1 MRIGYLDCASG
12 ASGDML
18 LGALLGAGWEEAS
31 FRHVVASLR
40 VPVRVRV
47 SRVHRRGVPAVR
59 VEVEEEDAPPE
70 PRPFSR
76 LLKLLGDAAI
86 DAPVRDTAT
95 AVLERL
101 AGVEAEIH
109 GVPIA
114 QVHLHEMGGADTL
127 VDVVGVLAGARAL
140 GLERIVASPV
150 NIGRGWARIRHGTV
164 PIPAPATAAFLADMP
179 VYATEAEGEWLT
191 PTGAA
196 LLSALVAGW
205 GPLPPM
211 RLRRIGTG
219 AGRDDPAH
227 ANVLRLFTGDAE
239 EDPARA
245 PRDVAETGG
254 PAVSRSERL
263 VMLET
268 AIDDMSP
275 QLFPVVAER
284 LQAEGALEV
293 TILPALMKKG
303 RPGHLLRVLAAP
315 DRARAL
321 SGILFAETTTIGV
334 RSYDV
339 TRLAAGRR
347 TAEVE
352 TEFGSVPVKVAGDA
366 SGVLTVTPEFEAC
379 RALAERCRVPV
390 KRVVAAAQRAA
401 AVLMDHSATSGS
413 GADTSR

>member
-18 LGALLGAGWEEAS
+18 LGALLGAGWDEAS
-31 FRHVVASLR
+31 FRHVVSSLR
-40 VPVRVRV
+40 VPVRIRV
-47 SRVHRRGVPAVR
+47 TRTHRRGVRAVR
-59 VEVEEEDAPPE
+59 VEVEEEDAPND

-76 LLKLLGDAAI
+76 LLHLLGEAAI

-101 AGVEAEIH
+101 AGVEADIH
-109 GVPIA
+109 GVPVA

-127 VDVVGVLAGARAL
+127 VDVVGVLAGVRAL

-196 LLSALVAGW
+196 LLSALVDGW

-211 RLRRIGTG
+211 RLRWIGSG
-219 AGRDDPAH
+219 AGRDDPPH
-227 ANVLRLFTGDAE
+227 ANVLRLFTGDAL
-239 EDPARA
+239 EDPART
-245 PRDVAETGG
+245 PRDTAGAG
-254 PAVSRSERL
+254 PVFPQTERL

-284 LQAEGALEV
+284 LQLEGALEV

-321 SGILFAETTTIGV
+321 SEILLAETTTIGV
-334 RSYDV
+334 RSYEV

-347 TAEVE
+347 TAEVD
-352 TEFGSVPVKVAGDA
+352 TEFGAVSVKVAGDA

-379 RALAERCRVPV
+379 RVLAERCRVPV

-401 AVLMDHSATSGS
+401 AALMDHGP
-413 GADTSR
+413 

>member
-31 FRHVVASLR
+31 FRRVVASLR
-40 VPVRVRV
+40 VPVRVSV

-59 VEVEEEDAPPE
+59 VEVEEEDAPHE

-76 LLKLLGDAAI
+76 LLELLGDAAI
-86 DAPVRDTAT
+86 DTPVRDTAT

-101 AGVEAEIH
+101 ASVEAEVH
-109 GVPIA
+109 DVPVA

-127 VDVVGVLAGARAL
+127 VDVVGVLSGMRAL
-140 GLERIVASPV
+140 DLERIVASPV

-164 PIPAPATAAFLADMP
+164 PLPAPATAAFLAGMP
-179 VYATEAEGEWLT
+179 VYATEVEGEWLT

-196 LLSALVAGW
+196 LLSTLVAGW

-211 RLRRIGTG
+211 RLARIGTG

-227 ANVLRLFTGDAE
+227 ANVLRLFTGDALD
-239 EDPARA
+239 DPPRA
-245 PRDVAETGG
+245 QRDTAEAG

-284 LQAEGALEV
+284 LQAAGALEV

-303 RPGHLLRVLAAP
+303 RPGHLLRVLATP
-315 DRARAL
+315 DRAQAL
-321 SGILFAETTTIGV
+321 RGIIFAETTTIGV
-334 RSYDV
+334 RSYEV

-347 TAEVE
+347 TAEVD

-366 SGVLTVTPEFEAC
+366 SGVFTVTPEFEAC

-401 AVLMDHSATSGS
+401 AVLMDHGP
-413 GADTSR
+413 

>member
-31 FRHVVASLR
+31 FRRVVASLR
-40 VPVRVRV
+40 LPVRVRV
-47 SRVHRRGVPAVR
+47 SRVHRRGVPAIR
-59 VEVEEEDAPPE
+59 VEVEEEDASHE

-76 LLKLLGDAAI
+76 LLELLGDAAI

-101 AGVEAEIH
+101 AGVEADIH
-109 GVPIA
+109 GIPVA

-127 VDVVGVLAGARAL
+127 VDVVGVLSGVQAL
-140 GLERIVASPV
+140 DLDRIVASPV
-150 NIGRGWARIRHGTV
+150 NIGRGWARISHGTV
-164 PIPAPATAAFLADMP
+164 PLPAPATAAFLAGMP
-179 VYATEAEGEWLT
+179 VYATEAQGEWLT

-196 LLSALVAGW
+196 LLSTLVAGW

-211 RLRRIGTG
+211 RLMGIGTG

-227 ANVLRLFTGDAE
+227 ANVLRLFTGDALD
-239 EDPARA
+239 DPGQA
-245 PRDVAETGG
+245 PRDTADAG

-315 DRARAL
+315 DRAQAL
-321 SGILFAETTTIGV
+321 SGIIFAETTTIGV
-334 RSYDV
+334 RSYEV

-347 TAEVE
+347 TAEVD

-401 AVLMDHSATSGS
+401 AVLMDHGP
-413 GADTSR
+413 